1 MEKWLILA
9 LGQEIYTMNLE
20 HLALPE
26 SKEILKRKEKTYND
40 GSTSKCHRPTERVP
54 HGESWNNLSNKIS
67 NIVLD

>member
-1 MEKWLILA
+1 
-9 LGQEIYTMNLE
+9 MNLE